1 MISHKEHKDHKEFS
15 MCLYVFYVAK
25 NKKGELQWQG
35 MKS

>member
-25 NKKGELQWQG
+25 KGKENYNG
-35 MKS
+35 KA

>member
-25 NKKGELQWQG
+25 TRKEKDNGKA
-35 MKS
+35 